1 MNLTMTTTKKKTALA
16 TARSLDS
23 FLMFKDKEFIKD
35 IKFVTMQPLNK
46 SKVRGWFIEE
56 EDFEACKWTA
66 TESDFEKNTV
76 LFGYKQTFGMGMK
89 AKVKTGVN
97 FTKPRI
103 QIILRSPLMI
113 EEKNWPNTTIGTWN
127 DPEAKAL
134 LDNDKAAAEVS
145 KIKKESYETKYQA
158 RTKYLIYV
166 LKKDNTPAHQI
177 PIVLTI
183 KGLNGID
190 FSEKV
195 KLFQDEMGKCLSK
208 ALGQEAP
215 LKYNEKFFAT
225 TVFIP
230 DLITDLRGLNQ
241 NEICAIE
248 SFDTPDYSTQ
258 DAAIESLDR
267 LTIPDDARELTWNQQ
282 EDQWYKGYINQHY
295 AQDAAKPEIK
305 GAYGLKPGLSILPE
319 GTDDKALAATPVNV
333 DTGEDAAL

>member
-23 FLMFKDKEFIKD
+23 FLMFKEKEFIKD

-56 EDFEACKWTA
+56 ADFESCKWNA
-66 TESDFEKNTV
+66 TETDFEKGHV
-76 LFGYKQTFGMGMK
+76 LFGYKQTFGMGDK
-89 AKVKTGVN
+89 AKVKVGVN
-97 FTKPRI
+97 FIQPRI

-113 EEKNWPNTTIGTWN
+113 EESTWPNTTIGTWN

-134 LDNDKAAAEVS
+134 WDNDKVAESVS
-145 KIKKESYETKYQA
+145 KMKKEQYKNKYQA

-166 LKKDNTPAHQI
+166 LKKDNTPAHEI

-190 FSEKV
+190 LSEKV
-195 KLFQDEMGKCLSK
+195 KLFQEQMGHCLSK

-230 DLITDLRGLNQ
+230 QLISDLRGRNQ

-258 DAAIESLDR
+258 EAAVESLDR
-267 LTIPDDARELTWNQQ
+267 LTIPDDARELTWQKQ
-282 EDQWYKGYINQHY
+282 EDSWYKEYINQHY
-295 AQDAAKPEIK
+295 AQDVKNIA
-305 GAYGLKPGLSILPE
+305 GYGLKPGLSILPE
-319 GTDDKALAATPVNV
+319 GTDDSKALAATPVNV

>member
-1 MNLTMTTTKKKTALA
+1 MPSTMTPTKKPTALA
-16 TARSLDS
+16 TTRNLNS
-23 FLMFKDKEFIKD
+23 FLMFKEKEFIKD

-56 EDFEACKWTA
+56 DDFEACKWDA
-66 TESDFEKNTV
+66 KESDFDKDTV
-76 LFGYKQTFGMGMK
+76 HFGYKQTFGMGDK
-89 AKVKTGVN
+89 AKVKVGVN

-113 EEKNWPNTTIGTWN
+113 EEASWPNTTIGTWS

-134 LDNDKAAAEVS
+134 WDNDKVAASVS
-145 KIKKESYETKYQA
+145 KMKKESYKNKYQA

-190 FSEKV
+190 LSEKV
-195 KLFQDEMGKCLSK
+195 KLFQDQMGTCLSK

-230 DLITDLRGLNQ
+230 DLITDLRGTNQ

-248 SFDTPDYSTQ
+248 SFDAPDYSTQ
-258 DAAIESLDR
+258 ETAIESLDR
-267 LTIPDDARELTWNQQ
+267 LTIPDEARQLTWEQQ
-282 EDQWYKGYINQHY
+282 EDTWYKEYINQHY
-295 AQDAAKPEIK
+295 AQDVKNIA
-305 GAYGLKPGLSILPE
+305 GYGLKPGLSILPE
-319 GTDDKALAATPVNV
+319 GTDDSKALAATPVNV
-333 DTGEDAAL
+333 DTGEDASL